1 MMTGENDMSKSFN
14 FFDDIFS
21 DAIIVVHESEG
32 TNERKPE
39 VLAVIPIQC
48 ELSSDSEDFEKALDS
63 AVTGLKNAYTF
74 YPDGYIT
81 VSVIRRHVYVNM

>member
-1 MMTGENDMSKSFN
+1 MIGENDMSKSFN

-39 VLAVIPIQC
+39 VLAVIPIHC